1 MPIESI
7 DFNQV
12 INGIIAIVSA
22 LAGHYYGFAKG
33 KIHAARLLADSV
45 DDALA
50 DNTINEQE
58 YASISKVL
66 PFLLQK
72 Q

>member
-1 MPIESI
+1 MDGI
-7 DFNQV
+7 DYPTV
-12 INGIIAIVSA
+12 ISAVLVIIAA
-22 LAGHYYGFAKG
+22 LAGHKWGFAKG
-33 KIHAARLLADSV
+33 KLHMGRQLIDSV

-50 DNTINEQE
+50 DNTISDTE

-66 PFLLQK
+66 PFLMQK